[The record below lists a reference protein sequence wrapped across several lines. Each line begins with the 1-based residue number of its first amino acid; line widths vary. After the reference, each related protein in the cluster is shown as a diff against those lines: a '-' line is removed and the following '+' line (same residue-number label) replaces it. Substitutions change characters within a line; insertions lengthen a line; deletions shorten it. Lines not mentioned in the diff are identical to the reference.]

1 MIAAHQPISFP
12 PWAKVAVSA
21 VDDGNMKHADGFDTD
36 SVTTHRRSFLASQ
49 GMDFDATSLV
59 RLSYDRDDY
68 CRYGRATGQLKGQ
81 SMLPDDNTPVFDALA
96 TDEPNHALFLPVAD
110 CCALALVDVKERKI
124 MLSHIGRHSA
134 EQDGAKKS
142 VRYMVDELGSDPA
155 NILVWLG
162 PAAGKTNFPIFAL
175 DNMGLHEAIVRQLR
189 DAGVSDEQIEISSVD
204 TTTDERY
211 FSHSEFLKGN
221 RIENGRFAVAMMIN
235 S

>member
-1 MIAAHQPISFP
+1 
-12 PWAKVAVSA
+12 
-21 VDDGNMKHADGFDTD
+21 MKHADGFDAN
-36 SVTTHRRSFLASQ
+36 SVTAHRRDFLAGQ

-59 RLSYDRDDY
+59 RLSYDREDY
-68 CRYGRATGQLKGQ
+68 CRYGRATDQIKGQ
-81 SMLPDDNTPVFDALA
+81 SMLPDDNTPAFDALT

-110 CCALALVDVKERKI
+110 CCALALVDVKKRKI
-124 MLSHIGRHSA
+124 VLSHIGRHSA
-134 EQDGAKKS
+134 EQNGAKKS
-142 VRYMVDELGSDPA
+142 VRYMVDELGSD
-155 NILVWLG
+155 LVDLRAWLG
-162 PAAGKTNFPIFAL
+162 PAAGKANFPIFAL

-189 DAGVSDEQIEISSVD
+189 DAGVGDEQIEVSSVD